1 MYPWSLTR
9 GPGDADVEAT
19 LANLARLH
27 TKCSMPG
34 VFQRTRSPRAA
45 CKRAVDSAHP
55 RRRDLARAERL
66 VGVDQE
72 EEASGTGGRWRLAGD
87 EDLRQRWSAIR

>member
-1 MYPWSLTR
+1 MYPRSLTR
-9 GPGDADVEAT
+9 GTGDANVEAT

-45 CKRAVDSAHP
+45 CKRAVDSTHP
-55 RRRDLARAERL
+55 RRRDLARAKCL

-72 EEASGTGGRWRLAGD
+72 EEASGTRGRRRLAGD
-87 EDLRQRWSAIR
+87 EDLQQRWSAIR